1 MIRFEQPARV
11 AARDGSASVQGSGK
25 VSLSWDLS
33 EALNRSSRLAR
44 QMENAADAQDTAQI
58 LSTCAELLRDWPLND
73 EKVGRAMR
81 LIRET
86 MQSGRQDLTQL
97 EREKADAAFLQSIAD
112 LEQLELRASKMA
124 SDFVGTELQEKAEAQ
139 ALDLKL
145 TAELLRQS
153 EEVKAATFRK
163 QLSTALAK
171 TYPLMAD
178 WLRREEAL

>member
-97 EREKADAAFLQSIAD
+97 EPTLPNNPKNASQQSHANLNEEGI
-112 LEQLELRASKMA
+112 
-124 SDFVGTELQEKAEAQ
+124 
-139 ALDLKL
+139 
-145 TAELLRQS
+145 LLSFQS
-153 EEVKAATFRK
+153 RTVERG
-163 QLSTALAK
+163 
-171 TYPLMAD
+171 
-178 WLRREEAL
+178 R